1 MAKLQ
6 MSKIEI
12 ILPVEDS
19 RRLLQLLQKRGVVE
33 IEKSTDERLS
43 SLPTAE
49 ITARLQRNISTA
61 KSALNSINARCGIKP
76 SMLDA
81 LNGRKKISQTE
92 FSKETENSEKILS
105 VCSAVNDYEKKISA
119 LKSERAKTQA
129 RLDMLSAWLDMQLP
143 MSYTGSKNTKTYIG
157 ALPDLLNHEKIEE
170 MLDNLAAVDII
181 SAQKE
186 QTCIV
191 VTCHAS
197 DAETVYSLLR
207 DNSFSPLSVK
217 SRKEPSEE
225 AELLKKAISDNEEK
239 EKEYI
244 GKITQNRA
252 LIPKIELLAD
262 YLTIKRDRYVSAGDM
277 GLTEKTARITGY
289 VPTKYADDIK
299 KELLDNFAAVEISSP
314 TDEDDPPVLL
324 ENSSFSEPVEGIT
337 EMYALPNKRDVD
349 PSSVMA
355 FFYYL
360 FFGMMLSDAGYGL
373 LMVIG
378 TCFVLKKF
386 SIEGALRRSMKMFR
400 NCGISTLIWGT
411 LFGSW
416 FGDLPQV
423 IASNFFGKIIETT
436 ALWFEPLDD
445 PIKLLLFS
453 FLLGI
458 AHLFLGLAVNFKMLW
473 KEGKRFD
480 AFCEVIPIY
489 ITITGVAPLAASILT
504 SVSPVF
510 LTVGKYMLIAG
521 VILILL
527 TSGRSG
533 KNIFM
538 RFFGGIYGLYNI
550 ATGYLSD
557 ILSYSRLLAL
567 GLATGSIASVIN
579 LIGTM
584 PQNILLKAVLLTV
597 VGVIGHM
604 ANLGINLLGAYVHA
618 DRLQFVE
625 LFSKFY
631 EGGGRAFKPLKM
643 DTEYVNISEN

>member
-19 RRLLQLLQKRGVVE
+19 RHLLQLLQKRGVVE
-33 IEKSTDERLS
+33 IEKSTDEKLS

-61 KSALNSINARCGIKP
+61 KSALESVNARCGIKP

-81 LNGRKKISQTE
+81 LNGRKKISETE
-92 FSKETENSEKILS
+92 FSKETENAEKILS

-157 ALPDLLNHEKIEE
+157 ALPDLLNREEIEE

-217 SRKEPSEE
+217 IRKEPSEE
-225 AELLKKAISDNEEK
+225 AELLKKAISDNEDK

-299 KELLDNFAAVEISSP
+299 KELLDNFAAV
-314 TDEDDPPVLL
+314 
-324 ENSSFSEPVEGIT
+324 
-337 EMYALPNKRDVD
+337 
-349 PSSVMA
+349 
-355 FFYYL
+355 
-360 FFGMMLSDAGYGL
+360 
-373 LMVIG
+373 
-378 TCFVLKKF
+378 
-386 SIEGALRRSMKMFR
+386 
-400 NCGISTLIWGT
+400 
-411 LFGSW
+411 
-416 FGDLPQV
+416 
-423 IASNFFGKIIETT
+423 
-436 ALWFEPLDD
+436 
-445 PIKLLLFS
+445 
-453 FLLGI
+453 
-458 AHLFLGLAVNFKMLW
+458 
-473 KEGKRFD
+473 
-480 AFCEVIPIY
+480 
-489 ITITGVAPLAASILT
+489 
-504 SVSPVF
+504 
-510 LTVGKYMLIAG
+510 
-521 VILILL
+521 
-527 TSGRSG
+527 
-533 KNIFM
+533 
-538 RFFGGIYGLYNI
+538 
-550 ATGYLSD
+550 
-557 ILSYSRLLAL
+557 
-567 GLATGSIASVIN
+567 
-579 LIGTM
+579 
-584 PQNILLKAVLLTV
+584 
-597 VGVIGHM
+597 
-604 ANLGINLLGAYVHA
+604 
-618 DRLQFVE
+618 
-625 LFSKFY
+625 
-631 EGGGRAFKPLKM
+631 
-643 DTEYVNISEN
+643 